1 MGVWFAWF
9 EVKNP
14 KPDDQG
20 RLGSFRRDGVM
31 HTILVTYNRRA
42 AGRQAARE
50 GGGPSPGLLP

>member
-14 KPDDQG
+14 KPDDQD
-20 RLGSFRRDGVM
+20 RLGSFQVEGRDGVL

-42 AGRQAARE
+42 AGRQA
-50 GGGPSPGLLP
+50 GS